1 MAMDFAAVNS
11 FARQVVQPSLA
22 NRDTLGVRPVTDLRE
37 AAMPATALAAKNSAD
52 LRVSTGPRQSSSAAD
67 TRQDDGH
74 NGLKVRNRAQRQP
87 STEGGEDRG
96 SSVDVTI

>member
-1 MAMDFAAVNS
+1 MAMDFAPVNA

-22 NRDTLGVRPVTDLRE
+22 NRDTLGVRPVNDLRE

-67 TRQDDGH
+67 TRQDEGH
-74 NGLKVRNRAQRQP
+74 NGLKVRSRPQL
-87 STEGGEDRG
+87 SSSEGGEDRG